1 QLMRSYFIGH
11 FTTFLKSK
19 LGAFWRVFEREAWR
33 VLASFSARSLVLL
46 GSEAGQEAGRIL
58 ASFSARSLAHLGSE
72 AGQEVIEKRCANSPK
87 LAMKSVKT
95 R

>member
-1 QLMRSYFIGH
+1 MSE
-11 FTTFLKSK
+11 KP
-19 LGAFWRVFEREAWR
+19 GASWFRGWT
-33 VLASFSARSLVLL
+33 
-46 GSEAGQEAGRIL
+46 G
-58 ASFSARSLAHLGSE
+58 SLAHLGSE